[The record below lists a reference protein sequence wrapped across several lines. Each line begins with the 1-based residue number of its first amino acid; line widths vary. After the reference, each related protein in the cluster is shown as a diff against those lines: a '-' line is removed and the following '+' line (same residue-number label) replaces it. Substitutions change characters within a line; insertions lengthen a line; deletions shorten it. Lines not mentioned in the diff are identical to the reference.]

1 MKPLDFI
8 GKLAPVAVE
17 DMRRYGVPASL
28 TIAQAILE
36 SGWGESS
43 LTKQANNLFGI
54 KGTGPAGSVM
64 MPTTE
69 YRGQDKYTTNAQFR
83 KYNSWHESVEDHTRL
98 ILNGTKDKSTRYH
111 GVLGADYKT
120 AATAIWKGG
129 YATDPNYP
137 QKLISI
143 METYDLQQYDLQGH
157 VKEEDVVKIEE
168 LFNQINKLQD
178 QVQQLTENQA
188 AQSQTLAKQETQISQ
203 LQSTLKSLQNLHNQA
218 SLPSWA
224 DPAIQT
230 GIKSGVIQDTQGSYD
245 FYRTMTVL
253 YRLGLLKPSKSS

>member
-1 MKPLDFI
+1 MKPLEFI
-8 GKLAPVAVE
+8 GKLSPVAVE

-54 KGTGPAGSVM
+54 KGTGPAGSVT

-69 YRGQDKYTTNAQFR
+69 YRGQDRYTVNAQFR
-83 KYNSWHESVEDHTRL
+83 KYNAWNESVEDHTRL
-98 ILNGTKDKSTRYH
+98 ILNGTKDQPARYH

-129 YATDPNYP
+129 YATDPKYP

-143 METYDLQQYDLQGH
+143 IETYGLQQYDLQGQ

-168 LFNQINKLQD
+168 LSNQINKLQD
-178 QVQQLTENQA
+178 QVRQLAENQT
-188 AQSQTLAKQETQISQ
+188 AQSQTIAKQETQINQ
-203 LQSTLKSLQNLHNQA
+203 LQTILKSLQTLHNQTT
-218 SLPSWA
+218 LPSWA
-224 DPAIQT
+224 DPAIQAA
-230 GIKSGVIQDTQGSYD
+230 IKSGVIQDTQGSYD
-245 FYRTMTVL
+245 FYRMMTVL
-253 YRLGLLKPSKSS
+253 YRLGLLKSIK